1 MKINKIYPNSFKHG
15 SCLKEAKYVFTDY
28 RKGRTIMLGY
38 SCDDHVEDVRKLFN
52 EIFKEGKENNLKQTN
67 PKSEENK
74 V

>member
-1 MKINKIYPNSFKHG
+1 
-15 SCLKEAKYVFTDY
+15 
-28 RKGRTIMLGY
+28 MLGY